1 MHETRKAKRQQQGVD
16 AAHII
21 DLTPTQES
29 LIESEQ
35 HVSGRNDVVIGRFG
49 TRQSMTKD
57 ERFCTLFLP
66 QYLLSGQ
73 ARALKYGEHGL
84 GVRPVYVGPAVLI
97 KRSPTKIRVWP
108 WVAPLR
114 QTRPPLDGPLAASS
128 VIDQFHSCTPS
139 CRSGPLHS

>member
-97 KRSPTKIRVWP
+97 ISIAHQDSHLALGST
-108 WVAPLR
+108 APAN
-114 QTRPPLDGPLAASS
+114 PAA
-128 VIDQFHSCTPS
+128 
-139 CRSGPLHS
+139 